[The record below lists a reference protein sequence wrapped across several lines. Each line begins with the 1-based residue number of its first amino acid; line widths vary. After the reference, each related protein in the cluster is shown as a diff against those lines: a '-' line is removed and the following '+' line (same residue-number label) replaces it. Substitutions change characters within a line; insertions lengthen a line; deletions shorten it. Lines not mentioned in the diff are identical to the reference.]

1 MSDTEI
7 LPTLSRK
14 DEHLAIC
21 IEGGVEARGITT
33 GFERIRLPHRA
44 LPELDLDEVC
54 LETTLLGKALRAPL
68 LIAGMTGGTP
78 RAAAVNRVLAAAA
91 RRTGVGLGLGSA
103 RALLERPEV
112 TWTFDVR
119 EDAGAETLVIANLGA
134 AELLRGRGVADLEGL
149 VEACRAD
156 ALALHLNALQEAVQP
171 EGSPRFRGLAAR
183 LREVVPALSFPVLL
197 KETGSGFSESDARAA
212 LACGAAGVDVSGAG
226 GTSWARVE
234 GRRGGA
240 ARSALG
246 ETFAGWGIPT
256 AESVVR
262 CRRILPPDRVVIA
275 SGGVLNGLDAAK
287 ALGLGADAVAVARP
301 FVVAASEGEDALVEA
316 IEQFVNEMRVA
327 LFCAG
332 ARDVAALRALGV
344 EQAGFSMGG
353 VS

>member
-1 MSDTEI
+1 MKES
-7 LPTLSRK
+7 PTLSRK

-21 IEGGVEARGITT
+21 LEGGVEARGVTT
-33 GFERIRLPHRA
+33 GFERVRLPHRA
-44 LPELDLDEVC
+44 LPELDLEEVQ
-54 LETTLLGKALRAPL
+54 LETPLLGKKLRAPL

-103 RALLERPEV
+103 RALLERPDV
-112 TWTFDVR
+112 AWTFDVR
-119 EDAGAETLVIANLGA
+119 EEAGSETLVVANLGA
-134 AELLRGRGVADLEGL
+134 AELLRGRGATDLERL
-149 VEACRAD
+149 VDTCRAD

-171 EGSPRFRGLAAR
+171 EGSPRFRGLGAR
-183 LREVVPALSFPVLL
+183 LEEVVPALRFPVLL
-197 KETGSGFSESDARAA
+197 KETGSGLSEEDARVA

-234 GRRGGA
+234 GRRA
-240 ARSALG
+240 TRSRLG

-262 CRRILPPDRVVIA
+262 CRRVLPPGRLVIA
-275 SGGVLNGLDAAK
+275 SGGIKDGLDAAK
-287 ALGLGADAVAVARP
+287 ALALGADAVSVARP
-301 FVVAASEGEDALVEA
+301 FLVAASEGEDALVRA
-316 IEQFVNEMRVA
+316 IEQLVAEMRVA

-332 ARDVAALRALGV
+332 ARDVAALRALGT
-344 EQAGFSMGG
+344 EQGG